1 MQSGMLLTVSTIVPA
16 IIVNICCI
24 VTDMFA
30 NVVEYDVVIS
40 FSHIMYTHICILC
53 IYIYIQIKYV
63 NRYIHSGY
71 PNMTIIWDVGNLPPL
86 PGLQ

>member
-1 MQSGMLLTVSTIVPA
+1 MLLTVSTIVPA

-40 FSHIMYTHICILC
+40 FSHIMYTHICILY
-53 IYIYIQIKYV
+53 IYIY
-63 NRYIHSGY
+63 
-71 PNMTIIWDVGNLPPL
+71 TIVSIDIYTVGIPT
-86 PGLQ
+86 